1 MQTLST
7 IWIFIQDQLLGMKW
21 LSALIGQLLNAI
33 GLDTSGKLGG
43 SIQFFI
49 YDVIKIVFLLC
60 LLIFIISYIQS
71 FFSARKNEEDTW
83 KIPWNWCKYHSGITG
98 NCYTILFLFV
108 YSIIHWIYKCRVA
121 IGCYIQLLDFFS
133 NG

>member
-49 YDVIKIVFLLC
+49 YDVIKIVF
-60 LLIFIISYIQS
+60 
-71 FFSARKNEEDTW
+71 
-83 KIPWNWCKYHSGITG
+83 
-98 NCYTILFLFV
+98 
-108 YSIIHWIYKCRVA
+108 
-121 IGCYIQLLDFFS
+121 
-133 NG
+133 